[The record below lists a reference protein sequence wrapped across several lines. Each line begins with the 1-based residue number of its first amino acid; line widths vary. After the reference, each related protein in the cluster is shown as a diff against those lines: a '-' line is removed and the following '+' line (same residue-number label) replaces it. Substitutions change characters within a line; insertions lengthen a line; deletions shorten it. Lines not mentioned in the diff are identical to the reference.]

1 MNLDFV
7 NFNKFYKKFNNLFY
21 LKVLILGDILQ
32 TKAEGIFKEIMPIL
46 EFDENLMKSL
56 KFNQKEQFLYKK
68 GNFLIKNQ
76 YLHKDN
82 LNNALLKCF
91 KIGERSYK
99 NEIMI
104 NLFHNLIGNIF
115 FRELRTNKQFGY
127 IAKSKLTVITDNYV
141 KIKN

>member
-56 KFNQKEQFLYKK
+56 KFNQKQQFLYKK

-76 YLHKDN
+76 YLHKEN
-82 LNNALLKCF
+82 
-91 KIGERSYK
+91 
-99 NEIMI
+99 
-104 NLFHNLIGNIF
+104 
-115 FRELRTNKQFGY
+115 
-127 IAKSKLTVITDNYV
+127 
-141 KIKN
+141 